1 MAFSRVKLKNSVK
14 IKIEDMERQRKIE
27 SKSDR
32 VFTINSVYKEIYD
45 EIFGSTYI
53 RNTLPPIEHM
63 KISEINK
70 NFGT

>member
-1 MAFSRVKLKNSVK
+1 
-14 IKIEDMERQRKIE
+14 MERQRKIE

-53 RNTLPPIEHM
+53 RNTLSPIEHM
-63 KISEINK
+63 KINEINK